1 MQKSVSF
8 LGHVVSVEGIA
19 TDPKKIEAV
28 LEWPVPT
35 SVKKVRSFLNWLSLL
50 WERKNC
56 WKVMWFDM
64 LSVNDDLDW

>member
-1 MQKSVSF
+1 MCSKNGVLRRLRSAGFKLKSEKCSLMQKSVSF

-35 SVKKVRSFLNWLSLL
+35 SVKKVRSFLN
-50 WERKNC
+50 
-56 WKVMWFDM
+56 
-64 LSVNDDLDW
+64 